1 MLLSP
6 YMNHLE
12 SEWLEITNKLIEEFP
27 LSSKVLVSIVESA
40 WEDLIIL
47 VLEILDLK

>member
-6 YMNHLE
+6 YMNHPE

-27 LSSKVLVSIVESA
+27 LST
-40 WEDLIIL
+40 
-47 VLEILDLK
+47 